1 MKQYQGNI
9 FFEENDFQNKISGA
23 ILTIEN
29 DNFTIE
35 FQSEKHFRKDYSI
48 IQGEFSGLGYVTL
61 IECYFSGSITSIVNL
76 TKYNVQ
82 HLITNVKINSI
93 DNLLAKSLYVKMDTL
108 KKWLNLSNLS
118 GSLISGGKIEY
129 SKSEKILIYDSND
142 FSINIHFC
150 LNEYSQF
157 EKHTITLT
165 EFNQLE
171 IISKSKSV
179 NIFELYNIYKKIK
192 VFLAFIGV
200 FSKEND
206 EFKFVA
212 DDLKFEN
219 QFEPITM
226 KFFTKFFD
234 TTNDGIITHNK
245 IEFKEIEPNIF
256 KILDNWLTNDKIQ
269 DSIVLVM
276 EKYTFIKLTVETYFL
291 NTCFAIE
298 TFHRKNRTNKVFSGT
313 KFRKIKDGIR
323 AKLQT
328 QEEIDLFN
336 DKLIYAN
343 EPTFKNRLISLEPEF
358 NAITI
363 NSFKIDEFIERI
375 VKTRNYLVHRG
386 SKKNIFSTTELYYAS
401 IYLETLT
408 KYCIMENIGFE
419 KDYLKRVF
427 ANSGKN
433 IDQIYKL
440 NSDKCL

>member
-1 MKQYQGNI
+1 MKQYTGNV
-9 FFEENDFQNKISGA
+9 FFEEDNFKNKIIGA
-23 ILTIEN
+23 ILTINN
-29 DNFTIE
+29 DIFTIE
-35 FQSEKHFRKDYSI
+35 FQSDKHFRKDYSI
-48 IQGEFSGLGYVTL
+48 IQGEFLDLGYVTL
-61 IECYFSGSITSIVNL
+61 IECYFSGSTTSIVNL

-82 HLITNVKINSI
+82 HLITEVKINSI
-93 DNLLAKSLYVKMDTL
+93 DNLLAKSMYVKMDTL
-108 KKWLNLSNLS
+108 KNWLNLSNLS
-118 GSLISGGKIEY
+118 GSLIFGGKIEY
-129 SKSEKILIYDSND
+129 SKSEKILLYDSND

-157 EKHTITLT
+157 KKNTITLT

-171 IISKSKSV
+171 ISSKHKSV

-192 VFLAFIGV
+192 IFLAFIGV

-206 EFKFVA
+206 EFKFV
-212 DDLKFEN
+212 DDDFKFEN
-219 QFEPITM
+219 QFEPISM

-245 IEFKEIEPNIF
+245 IEFKDIEPNIS

-269 DSIVLVM
+269 DSIILVM

-298 TFHRKNRTNKVFSGT
+298 TFHRKNRTNKVFSET
-313 KFRKIKDGIR
+313 EFKKIKKGIR
-323 AKLQT
+323 AKLET

-343 EPTFKNRLISLEPEF
+343 EPTYKSRLISLKSEF
-358 NAITI
+358 SAITI
-363 NSFKIDEFIERI
+363 DGFDIDDYIDRI

-386 SKKNIFSTTELYYAS
+386 SKTNTFSNIKLYYAS
-401 IYLETLT
+401 VYLETLT
-408 KYCIMENIGFE
+408 KYCIMEKIGFE
-419 KDYLKRVF
+419 KDYLKKVF

-440 NSDKCL
+440 NVDKY